1 RACRRASQRHQSHGC
16 AAAQRASRA
25 CGAGGGEEGPQA
37 HGRAAGNAA
46 ADRGQAGAAARGR
59 QETGRATQGGL
70 TRSAS
75 WRSRLAPMPF
85 AVLIAGGRR
94 LNLATGLTIRRYMRP
109 RYAALAAVVV
119 CGFHCGGAGPAATQ
133 SWPARPLTMVV
144 PFAPGGGTD
153 VLARMVGRRLS
164 EVLGQQV
171 IIENVGGAGGMV
183 GSARV
188 AKAAPDGYQF
198 VLGSR
203 ADAIN
208 QTLYK
213 NPLYNFAADL
223 APVVL
228 IADQPTLFVAR
239 KDLPAGNLQEFIA
252 YAKANQA
259 TMQMA
264 SAGAGSTGHLDCM
277 LLNAAIGI
285 NVTHV
290 PYRGGGP
297 AMQDLIAG
305 RIDYF
310 CTLSATAKQQI
321 EGKLVKAIAIL
332 SRDRS
337 SMLPELASAQ
347 EQGLNF
353 EASTWFGFFFPRGT
367 PEPIIQKLHDATV
380 AAMDTAS
387 VQERLKEVGAVTV
400 AP

>member
-1 RACRRASQRHQSHGC
+1 MIAQQSYPPLRSGLAAAARRAS
-16 AAAQRASRA
+16 
-25 CGAGGGEEGPQA
+25 GAIG
-37 HGRAAGNAA
+37 
-46 ADRGQAGAAARGR
+46 
-59 QETGRATQGGL
+59 
-70 TRSAS
+70 
-75 WRSRLAPMPF
+75 
-85 AVLIAGGRR
+85 
-94 LNLATGLTIRRYMRP
+94 
-109 RYAALAAVVV
+109 AALASALL
-119 CGFHCGGAGPAATQ
+119 CGSPAAAE
-133 SWPARPLTMVV
+133 SWPTRPLTMVV

-153 VLARMVGRRLS
+153 VLGRIVGRRLS
-164 EVLGQQV
+164 EILAQQV

-213 NPLYNFAADL
+213 NPLYNFATDL

-228 IADQPTLFVAR
+228 IADQPTLLVAR
-239 KDLPAGNLQEFIA
+239 KDLPAADLREFIA
-252 YAKANQA
+252 YARANQA
-259 TMQMA
+259 KMQMA

-285 NVTHV
+285 SVTHI

-310 CTLSATAKQQI
+310 CTLSATAKQQVD
-321 EGKLVKAIAIL
+321 GKLIKALA
-332 SRDRS
+332 RS
-337 SMLPELASAQ
+337 AMLPDLPSAR
-347 EQGLNF
+347 EQGLDF
-353 EASTWFGFFFPRGT
+353 EATTWFGFFVPKGT

-380 AAMDTAS
+380 AAMDTPS
-387 VQERLKEVGAVTV
+387 VQERLNEVGAVTV
-400 AP
+400 APERRSPAYLQNFVLSEIEKNAAPIRAAGLAMD

>member
-1 RACRRASQRHQSHGC
+1 MIAQQSYPPLRSGLAAAARRAS
-16 AAAQRASRA
+16 
-25 CGAGGGEEGPQA
+25 GAIG
-37 HGRAAGNAA
+37 
-46 ADRGQAGAAARGR
+46 
-59 QETGRATQGGL
+59 
-70 TRSAS
+70 
-75 WRSRLAPMPF
+75 
-85 AVLIAGGRR
+85 
-94 LNLATGLTIRRYMRP
+94 
-109 RYAALAAVVV
+109 AALASALL
-119 CGFHCGGAGPAATQ
+119 CGSPAAAE

-153 VLARMVGRRLS
+153 VLGRIVGRRLS
-164 EVLGQQV
+164 EILAQQV

-213 NPLYNFAADL
+213 NPLYNFATDL

-228 IADQPTLFVAR
+228 IADQPTLLVAR
-239 KDLPAGNLQEFIA
+239 KDLPAADLREFIT
-252 YAKANQA
+252 YARANQ
-259 TMQMA
+259 TKMQMA

-310 CTLSATAKQQI
+310 CTLSATAKQQVD
-321 EGKLVKAIAIL
+321 GKLIKALVIL

-337 SMLPELASAQ
+337 AMLPDLPSAR
-347 EQGLNF
+347 EQGLDF
-353 EASTWFGFFFPRGT
+353 EATTWFGFFFPKGT

-380 AAMDTAS
+380 AAMDTPW

-400 AP
+400 APERRSPAYLQNFVLSEIEKNAAPIKAAGLAMD